1 MKSEKGFTLIELM
14 IVVAIIGILAAIA
27 IPNFLSYQKKAKTSE
42 AKTNLGAIRTCEESY
57 RAETENDVYLSCTA
71 SPAASVPDSNKVA
84 WIDAGNFGTIGFAP
98 SGNVY
103 YQYAVQTF
111 AASQAALADGFAG
124 AATGVAV
131 APSLGFKATASGNL
145 DADATTQI
153 YGVTD
158 AGSNVA
164 RSTVAVDVY

>member
-103 YQYAVQTF
+103 YKYAV
-111 AASQAALADGFAG
+111 
-124 AATGVAV
+124 VAV
-131 APSLGFKATASGNL
+131 AAVPPAGPTFTATATGDL
-145 DADATTQI
+145 DADGATQTYTI
-153 YGVTD
+153 T
-158 AGSNVA
+158 NVNTNIA
-164 RSTVAVDVY
+164 ESTPGEF